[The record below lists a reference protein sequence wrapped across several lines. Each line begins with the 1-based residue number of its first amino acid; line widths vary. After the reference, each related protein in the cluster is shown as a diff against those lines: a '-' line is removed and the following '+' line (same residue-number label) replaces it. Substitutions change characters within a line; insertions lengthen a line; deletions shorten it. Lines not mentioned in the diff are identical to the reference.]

1 LAIVAFFLSVRGLY
15 SVLAF
20 SVTQRADK
28 IGIRMALGA
37 ERRQVIGLVLSQG
50 MRVVMIDLLLGL
62 GVAGASARAL
72 GSLLYDVQLVDPM
85 VGAGVPILGV
95 AVAIRACLLSSSLAS
110 RIEALV
116 VLRSG

>member
-1 LAIVAFFLSVRGLY
+1 LASVAFFLSVRGLY

-20 SVTQRADK
+20 SVTQRADE
-28 IGIRMALGA
+28 IGIRRALGA
-37 ERRQVIGLVLSQG
+37 ERRQVIGRVPSQG
-50 MRVVMIDLLLGL
+50 VRMVMIDLLLGL
-62 GVAGASARAL
+62 SVAGASARAL

-85 VGAGVPILGV
+85 VGAGGPILCV